1 MIEKLLQSWRA
12 MAPRERR
19 LVGAAGLVVIL
30 AAGYLLLLE
39 PAWRGRQQ
47 LEKELP
53 VLRGQL
59 AQMSALATEVRRLA
73 GAPKG
78 ADSPQAL
85 RTALE
90 TSVQAAGLGAGL
102 AQLNASA
109 ELFDL
114 RFASVPHAAWL
125 AWLDTAL
132 RETQLRVADLSISR
146 EAVPGLVSVRLVLE
160 FPRRDGR

>member
-1 MIEKLLQSWRA
+1 MIAKLLQSWRA

-19 LVGAAGLVVIL
+19 LIGAAVLIVLL

-39 PAWRGRQQ
+39 PAWKGRQQ
-47 LEKELP
+47 LGKELP
-53 VLRGQL
+53 VLREQL
-59 AQMSALATEVRRLA
+59 AQMSALALEARGLA

-85 RTALE
+85 RNALE
-90 TSVQAAGLGAGL
+90 TSVHAAGLGAGL
-102 AQLNASA
+102 SQLNASA

-146 EAVPGLVSVRLVLE
+146 EATPGLVSVRLVLE
-160 FPRRDGR
+160 SPRREGR